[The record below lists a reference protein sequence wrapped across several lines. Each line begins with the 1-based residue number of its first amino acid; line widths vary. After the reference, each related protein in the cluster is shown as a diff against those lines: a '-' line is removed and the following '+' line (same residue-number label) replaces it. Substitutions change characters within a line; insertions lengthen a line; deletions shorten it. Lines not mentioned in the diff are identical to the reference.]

1 MTSVSSQGSKKGRGK
16 RRGAA
21 KNKDLNLGQ
30 TIGDGK
36 LQVEWPGLNTDVL
49 DRGEKITQVRAI
61 NVVGIDED
69 REKKLVE
76 IRNRMDKFKSI
87 TIPPHDRGFT
97 GSSMKGKSVGQP
109 VSYDDGCAS
118 SFFAKPHSLID
129 IIRLH
134 NRFFMFF

>member
-1 MTSVSSQGSKKGRGK
+1 MKKGRGK

-36 LQVEWPGLNTDVL
+36 MQVEWPGLNTDVL
-49 DRGEKITQVRAI
+49 ERGQRVTQVRPI
-61 NVVGIDED
+61 NVVGLDED

-76 IRNRMDKFKSI
+76 IRNRMDKFTSI
-87 TIPPHDRGFT
+87 TTAPHDRGFT

-109 VSYDDGCAS
+109 VSYDDGLAHTT
-118 SFFAKPHSLID
+118 FT
-129 IIRLH
+129 
-134 NRFFMFF
+134 